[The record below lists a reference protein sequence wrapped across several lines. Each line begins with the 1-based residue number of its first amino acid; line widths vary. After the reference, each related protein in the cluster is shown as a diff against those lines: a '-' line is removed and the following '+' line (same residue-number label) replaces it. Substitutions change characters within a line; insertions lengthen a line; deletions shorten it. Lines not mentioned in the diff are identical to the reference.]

1 MGYVEKTH
9 QIYFR
14 KQLQNNLSEY
24 MEKKSLPIAPS

>member
-24 MEKKSLPIAPS
+24 MEKNPCQ